1 MTSLV
6 ACVAR
11 YSLAIGPAA
20 GQDSARSDRMTP
32 TAEPHRC
39 SAEIVKQ
46 HRTGAGPDLWT
57 LLALFLR
64 GLGDR
69 PDELPRPLALLERDV
84 SLRDHAD
91 EPIVLDN
98 GQPPNLVAGHQSE
111 RLVEVAVRLDA
122 DEVARVDVPD

>member
-1 MTSLV
+1 
-6 ACVAR
+6 
-11 YSLAIGPAA
+11 
-20 GQDSARSDRMTP
+20 MTP

-57 LLALFLR
+57 LLALLLR

-69 PDELPRPLALLERDV
+69 PDELPGPLALLERDV

-98 GQPPNLVAGHQSE
+98 GQPPNLVAAISRSASSRSLFGSTLMRSRE
-111 RLVEVAVRLDA
+111 
-122 DEVARVDVPD
+122 